1 MLNKLSMLKDGKNSV
16 GDFCDFIRQGIP
28 LAVFGVT
35 ESFKSY
41 LVSQIDDKVLFI
53 VKDEISAK
61 RFQSEISQYSAKKVV
76 YLPAKDETL
85 LTSKA
90 FSKDNVFN
98 RISALDKIG
107 NADVCV
113 ISAETLLQP
122 CPKKIER
129 ITLKKDQT
137 VQISEVI
144 KSLIRLGYKRQETIE
159 SKGTFSV
166 RGDVVDICAIDFDDV
181 IRVDFFDD
189 CIETIKIIDIS
200 TRKNK
205 GNLEKINI
213 LQASEFIFEKY
224 ELESFK
230 PILKLELD
238 CKEKSQKVRRTTLL
252 DDLFLSIENL
262 DFDGLQALNP
272 LSKNFGNILDYFS
285 KDTVVVFDEA
295 KRTHE
300 VCTLLN
306 KEFNDRFS
314 SLESQGEIFTF
325 SNLNQKDVSDFIEEF
340 KNYKT
345 VALQM
350 LSTAIP
356 FFNPLK
362 IINPAVSGIVNYQ
375 IDFKELFVDVDNWL
389 KGGYKVLIFTGDGKR
404 SEKLS
409 MDFSERNIL
418 ASKNAKELKGLVIC
432 DSSLDSGFVFH
443 EEKLVVIGSGNLYRK
458 STAYKKPVT
467 KKGTF
472 FTAPEMGD
480 YCVHEVH
487 GIGKVLGN
495 KRISTTE
502 GTKDYIAVG
511 YSGNDVL
518 YIPVEQL
525 DILTRYL
532 GGEKNPKLSRIGG
545 TDFERIKKSVRE
557 SIKKMSFDLK
567 NLYAERKSKTGFKFL
582 EIKELEE
589 EFAEDFPFEQTP
601 DQMVCDKEI
610 KEDMTSNVVMDRLI
624 CGDVGFGKTEVA
636 FRAVFRAVS
645 NGKQVVMLAPTTIL
659 AEQHYNTAK
668 ERFKRF
674 GVRIA
679 CLNRFRKPS
688 EQKKILEE
696 LKEGK
701 IDFII
706 GTHRL
711 LSKDVQFYD
720 LGLLVLDEEQRFGV
734 EHKEKIKLLKSDVD
748 TLTLTA
754 TPIPRTL
761 HMSLSGIRSISV
773 INTPP
778 KKRLPVQTYVTEETD
793 ALIKDA
799 IAKEINR
806 GGQAFI
812 LYNRVESIDFFAN
825 RIKNLLPTVRFTVAH
840 GRMEERILENNII
853 KFYNGESDVMIST
866 TIIENGIDLPKA
878 NTLIVIDADNLG
890 LSTLYQL
897 KGRVGRSDR
906 LAYAYLTFKRD
917 KILSQTAYERLN
929 TIIEFTEMGSGIK
942 VAMRDLEIR
951 GAGNI
956 LGAEQHGHMDK
967 IGYELYS
974 KLLKEEM
981 EGVEEFIPDLDVRI
995 SAYIPENYI
1004 ENNSAKMSIYKQ
1016 IAEISSLD
1024 EEKEVISYLE
1034 ETYGVIPEETHNLID
1049 LSSLKRFATK
1059 AKVKKVVLTGLEA
1072 TLTLENFKG
1081 FKNLSMRNALDE
1093 FSDFIKIS
1101 VFDDPVIEF
1110 LRSGETKI
1118 ELLKRMRKFLAKA
1131 VGANG

>member
-1 MLNKLSMLKDGKNSV
+1 MLEKLKMLKNGKNSV
-16 GDFCDFIRQGIP
+16 AEFCSFIRQGIP
-28 LAVFGVT
+28 LAVFGVS

-41 LVSQIDDKVLFI
+41 LVSQIDGKVLF
-53 VKDEISAK
+53 VAKDEISAK
-61 RFQSEISQYSAKKVV
+61 KFSQEFQEYSGKKVV
-76 YLPAKDETL
+76 YIPPKDESL
-85 LTSKA
+85 LITKA
-90 FSKDNVFN
+90 FSKDNSYA
-98 RISALDKIG
+98 RIKAFSQLP
-107 NADVCV
+107 NADFCV
-113 ISAETLLQP
+113 VSGETLLNG
-122 CPKKIER
+122 CPKKIEK
-129 ITLKKDQT
+129 ITLEKNQT
-137 VQISEVI
+137 ISI
-144 KSLIRLGYKRQETIE
+144 DKLTSSLISLGYKRQETCE
-159 SKGTFSV
+159 SKGVFAV
-166 RGDVVDICAIDFDDV
+166 RGDVVDICTVDRDDLLRIDFFGDE
-181 IRVDFFDD
+181 
-189 CIETIKIIDIS
+189 IENIKIIDAQ
-200 TRKNK
+200 TRKFIN
-205 GNLEKINI
+205 NLDKANI
-213 LQASEFIFEKY
+213 LQASEFIFDRQ
-224 ELESFK
+224 ELERIEK
-230 PILKLELD
+230 ILKLELD
-238 CKEKSQKVRRTTLL
+238 GKDKSQRIRLKTII
-252 DDLFLSIENL
+252 DDLNLAIENL
-262 DFDGLQALNP
+262 DFDALQCLAP
-272 LSKNFGNILDYFS
+272 LSNNFGKILDYFTS
-285 KDTVVVFDEA
+285 GDVVAFDEA
-295 KRTHE
+295 KRTYDL
-300 VCTLLN
+300 CALLN

-314 SLESQGEIFTF
+314 SLEKEGEVF
-325 SNLNQKDVSDFIEEF
+325 SFSSLFSLDLSSLILEF
-340 KNYKT
+340 KKFRT

-350 LSTAIP
+350 LSTNIP
-356 FFNPLK
+356 FFSPLK
-362 IINPAVSGIVNYQ
+362 IINPAVSGLVNYQ

-389 KGGYKVLIFTGDGKR
+389 KGGYRVLIFTGDDKR

-409 MDFSERNIL
+409 IEFSERNIL
-418 ASKNAKELKGLVIC
+418 ASVNASEIKGVNIC
-432 DSSLDSGFVFH
+432 DESLSSGFIFH
-443 EEKLVVIGSGNLYRK
+443 EEKLVIIGSGNLYRK
-458 STAYKKPVT
+458 VNQYKKPPS

-472 FTAPEMGD
+472 FTAPETGD

-525 DILTRYL
+525 DLLTRYL
-532 GGEKNPKLSRIGG
+532 GADKNPRLSKIGG
-545 TDFERIKKSVRE
+545 TDFERIKNSVKE
-557 SIKKMSFDLK
+557 SIKKLSFDLK
-567 NLYAERKSKTGFKFL
+567 TLYAERKNRQGFKFVELKDL
-582 EIKELEE
+582 EQ
-589 EFAEDFPFEQTP
+589 EFADDFPYEQTP
-601 DQMVCDKEI
+601 DQVICDNEI
-610 KEDMTSNVVMDRLI
+610 KEDMTSSSVMDRLI

-636 FRAVFRAVS
+636 FRAVFRAIS
-645 NGKQVVMLAPTTIL
+645 NGKQAVMLAPTTIL
-659 AEQHYNTAK
+659 AEQHFNTAV
-668 ERFKRF
+668 ERFRRF

-679 CLNRFRKPS
+679 CLNRFRKAS
-688 EQKKILEE
+688 EQKKILEQ

-711 LSKDVQFYD
+711 LSRDVEFYD

-799 IAKEINR
+799 ILKEINR
-806 GGQAFI
+806 GGQAFV

-825 RIKNLLPTVRFTVAH
+825 RIKSLLPDVRFTVAH
-840 GRMEERILENNII
+840 GRMDERTLENNII
-853 KFYNGESDVMIST
+853 EFYNGKTDVMIST

-981 EGVEEFIPDLDVRI
+981 DGVEEFIPDLDIRI
-995 SAYIPENYI
+995 SAYIPEKYI

-1016 IAEISSLD
+1016 IAEIGTMA
-1024 EEKEVISYLE
+1024 EEKELISYLT
-1034 ETYGVIPEETHNLID
+1034 ETYGEIPDETANLID
-1049 LSSLKRFATK
+1049 LSAIKRYAIK
-1059 AKVKKVVLTGLEA
+1059 AKAKKVVLTGSSA
-1072 TLTLENFKG
+1072 TLTLENFDG
-1081 FKNLSMRNALDE
+1081 FRNVSMRNALDE
-1093 FSDFIKIS
+1093 FSDYIKIS
-1101 VFDDPVIEF
+1101 VLTAPVIEF
-1110 LRSGETKI
+1110 LNSGETKK
-1118 ELLKRMRKFLAKA
+1118 ETLKRMRAFLSKA